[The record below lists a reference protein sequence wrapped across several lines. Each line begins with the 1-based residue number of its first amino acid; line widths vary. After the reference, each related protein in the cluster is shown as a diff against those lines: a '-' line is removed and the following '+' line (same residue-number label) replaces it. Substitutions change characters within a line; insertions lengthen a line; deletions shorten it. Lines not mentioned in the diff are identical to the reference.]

1 MVQFDEKRQQERISE
16 LYEQEEE
23 ALARTLSQKYG
34 VEYVDLT
41 RVSIDGDALGLVDE
55 QKAREVEIAPFR
67 KIGKKIF
74 VAMRAPGRSDSL
86 AVVHDIERL
95 GYQTRLFMV
104 STASLVH
111 AWDHYNDISNA
122 QASEGG
128 VLNISTEEIER
139 MQHQLKTVED
149 VQKNVD
155 SGVASKKAHRV
166 SRVLEV
172 LIGGGLALDASD
184 IHIEPEE
191 DIIRVRFR
199 LDGVLTDLLKFD
211 RETYRLLLSRIKLLS
226 GLKLNIKTAAQDG
239 RFSVKVGQ
247 GEMEIRTSIIPGN
260 YGETVVMRL
269 LDPSTIGLSLE
280 KLGMDAFL
288 MQLFLD
294 EIRKPNGMILNT
306 GPTGSGKTTTL
317 YAFLSAVNKP
327 GIKIITLENPV
338 EYHLSGIVQTQIDK
352 NYTFASGLRSILR
365 QDPDIIMVGEIRDP
379 EVASTAVHAALTG
392 HLVFSTLH
400 TNNAAGTFPRLI
412 DIEVQPEILGSAV
425 NLAMAQRLARRLC
438 DHCKQEAPITGEAKE
453 KIDRLLYN
461 IPRPQDLPP
470 NRTEMWVPTGCEKCG
485 GSGYK
490 GRVAIL
496 EAIQMDERV
505 EAAVRGRPSEL
516 DIWKACR
523 PQGIRRMAE
532 DGVVKVLQGVTA
544 IDELARVVD
553 IEDADLLASKEF
565 DQTIT
570 APTAT
575 APLPTQS
582 PAPAPA
588 ATPTQPPV
596 QQPVTTPNPTPT
608 PPPPA
613 PQTPQVPP
621 QTPQL

>member
-1 MVQFDEKRQQERISE
+1 MVKLGQYMVQFDEKEQKEKLSE

-23 ALARTLSQKYG
+23 SLARALSQKYG

-41 RVSIDGDALGLVDE
+41 RVSIDTDALRLVE
-55 QKAREVEIAPFR
+55 EEEARKVEIAPFR

-74 VAMRAPGRSDSL
+74 VALRAPGRTDSL
-86 AVVHDIERL
+86 EAVQRIERL

-111 AWDHYNDISNA
+111 AWDHYSDISHA
-122 QASEGG
+122 TASEGG
-128 VLNISTEEIER
+128 VLNISSEEIER
-139 MQHQLKTVED
+139 IKSELKSVED

-155 SGVASKKAHRV
+155 AGISSKKTHRV

-191 DIIRVRFR
+191 DVIRVRFR

-211 RETYRLLLSRIKLLS
+211 HETYRLLLSRIKLLS

-239 RFSVKVGQ
+239 RYSVKVGD
-247 GEMEIRTSIIPGN
+247 GEMEIRTSVIPGN

-269 LDPSTIGLSLE
+269 LDPSTIGLPLDA
-280 KLGMDAFL
+280 LGMDDFL
-288 MQLFLD
+288 MQLFVN
-294 EIRKPNGMILNT
+294 EIKKPNGMILNT

-317 YAFLSAVNKP
+317 YAFLKAVNKP

-338 EYHLSGIVQTQIDK
+338 EYHLDGIVQTQIEK

-365 QDPDIIMVGEIRDP
+365 QDPDVIMVGEIRDP

-425 NLAMAQRLARRLC
+425 NLAMAQRLTRRLC
-438 DHCKQEAPITGEAKE
+438 ENCKKPEPITGAARE
-453 KIDRLLYN
+453 KMDKLLHN
-461 IPRPQDLPP
+461 IPRPEDLPE
-470 NRTEMWVPTGCEKCG
+470 NKDTMWVPVGCDKCG

-490 GRVAIL
+490 GRIAVL
-496 EAIQMDERV
+496 EAIQMDEAV
-505 EAAVRGRPSEL
+505 EAAVRANPSEL
-516 DIWKACR
+516 DIWRASR

-532 DGVVKVLQGVTA
+532 DGAVKVLQGVTA
-544 IDELARVVD
+544 LDELARVVD
-553 IEDADLLASKEF
+553 IEDEDLMHSKDFSQESASPE
-565 DQTIT
+565 
-570 APTAT
+570 PE
-575 APLPTQS
+575 
-582 PAPAPA
+582 
-588 ATPTQPPV
+588 
-596 QQPVTTPNPTPT
+596 QPVTPTETPSLQKTPE
-608 PPPPA
+608 
-613 PQTPQVPP
+613 
-621 QTPQL
+621 LK